1 MRALVFDLDGTLVD
15 SAPDIA
21 AAGNAVLAAEGLP
34 PVPFAQARGFIGN
47 GAAVFVQRMER
58 AASGTNDPARTP
70 RMVRAFIERYEHTH
84 GLTRPYDG
92 VPETLRAL
100 AAAGH
105 PMALCTNKPE
115 IPARH
120 LLAALGWSDLFPVLV
135 GGDTVGILKPDPAP
149 LLAAAQRLGH
159 DPATILF
166 IGDSETDAETA
177 ARAAVPFALFTGGYR
192 KTPVAELPHSI
203 AFDHWSS
210 LQGLLALP

>member
-1 MRALVFDLDGTLVD
+1 MRALIFDLDGTLVD

-58 AASGTNDPARTP
+58 TASATNDPARTP
-70 RMVRAFIERYEHTH
+70 RMVRAFIERYEHAH
-84 GLTRPYDG
+84 GLTQPYDG

-149 LLAAAQRLGH
+149 LLAAADRLGQ
-159 DPATILF
+159 DPASILF
-166 IGDSETDAETA
+166 VGDSETDAETA

-192 KTPVAELPHSI
+192 KTPVADLPHTV
-203 AFDHWSS
+203 AFDHWSD
-210 LQGLLALP
+210 LQRLLALP

>member
-1 MRALVFDLDGTLVD
+1 MRALIFDLDGTLVD

-34 PVPFAQARGFIGN
+34 PVLFAQARGFIGN

-70 RMVRAFIERYEHTH
+70 RMVRAFIERYEHAH
-84 GLTRPYDG
+84 GLTQPYDG

-149 LLAAAQRLGH
+149 LLAAADRLGQ
-159 DPATILF
+159 DPASILF
-166 IGDSETDAETA
+166 VGDSETDAETA

-192 KTPVAELPHSI
+192 KTPVADLPHTV
-203 AFDHWSS
+203 AFDHWSD

>member
-1 MRALVFDLDGTLVD
+1 MRALIFDLDGTLVD

-58 AASGTNDPARTP
+58 AASATNDPARTP
-70 RMVRAFIERYEHTH
+70 RMVRAFIERYEHAH
-84 GLTRPYDG
+84 GLTQPYDG

-149 LLAAAQRLGH
+149 LLAAADRLGQ
-159 DPATILF
+159 DPASILF
-166 IGDSETDAETA
+166 VGDSETDAETA

-192 KTPVAELPHSI
+192 KTAVADLPHTV
-203 AFDHWSS
+203 AFDHWSD
-210 LQGLLALP
+210 LQRLLALP